1 MKKKINIL
9 DVGSDR
15 DFIKKV
21 VKLCN
26 LAQVNYLVIDPQPN
40 YLQKFKDENKHI
52 KNLKLRFLR
61 YCVSEKNI
69 KKKFYLNSDLTTSSY
84 FKSNQKLLDLI
95 RDDNLFENRKIL
107 NIKTHKLDRVLNIRS
122 IKNLDLITLCTQG
135 SELDI
140 LKGSGKI
147 LQNISLIRVHKDWEQ
162 KYKNEPLIG
171 DLIQFL
177 NSKGFKLLDIKP
189 ANKWFDKNITS
200 DILFLNKK
208 ILSNKNKNNSLS
220 KTISILISL
229 GKITDVLVLSKTSDL
244 STNFIKNQIKNY
256 NILYNSIIKYYPYS
270 KLILYFSNSI
280 FLILRILGIKK
291 NTPSFFALFKFLKE
305 NKLNDKRR
313 K

>member
-1 MKKKINIL
+1 M
-9 DVGSDR
+9 
-15 DFIKKV
+15 
-21 VKLCN
+21 C
-26 LAQVNYLVIDPQPN
+26 
-40 YLQKFKDENKHI
+40 
-52 KNLKLRFLR
+52 
-61 YCVSEKNI
+61 SEKNI

-95 RDDNLFENRKIL
+95 RDDNFFENRKIL
-107 NIKTHKLDRVLNIRS
+107 NIKTYKLDRVLNIRS

-177 NSKGFKLLDIKP
+177 NSRGRFELLDIKP

-208 ILSNKNKNNSLS
+208 ILSNKNKDNSLS

-244 STNFIKNQIKNY
+244 SSNFIKDQIKNY
-256 NILYNSIIKYYPYS
+256 SFLYNSIIKYYPYS

-291 NTPSFFALFKFLKE
+291 NIPSFFALFKFLKE
-305 NKLNDKRR
+305 NKSNDKRR